1 MLSNDAGDS
10 EACSICSLKIMNKRK
25 KWNSSAIPLIS
36 QYQHSELVLLH
47 RRLRRGVQGM
57 EEEVKGWGMIVLEP
71 RQPFVRY
78 GNVRW
83 WSVVGD
89 VAAPQF
95 FNTTI
100 PPPTCP
106 SSPLN
111 TVAAV
116 PACSVR
122 IRKRDNNC
130 VTQFKIDEKI
140 IVTDFHIKFHHW
152 NSYCESVNLWC
163 RCECLFDRL

>member
-1 MLSNDAGDS
+1 MIKSNKNFTMLSNDARDG

-25 KWNSSAIPLIS
+25 KWNSSAILLINS
-36 QYQHSELVLLH
+36 PVPAFWISIVTLRIKKRGTG
-47 RRLRRGVQGM
+47 RRK
-57 EEEVKGWGMIVLEP
+57 EEEVKSWGMIVLEP
-71 RQPFVRY
+71 RQPFIRY

-106 SSPLN
+106 SSRLLN
-111 TVAAV
+111 TVAVV
-116 PACSVR
+116 PTCPVR
-122 IRKRDNNC
+122 IRQRDNNC
-130 VTQFKIDEKI
+130 VTQFKTE
-140 IVTDFHIKFHHW
+140 
-152 NSYCESVNLWC
+152 
-163 RCECLFDRL
+163 R